1 MRWTVEGSSIDGSSI
16 TCWKEPDSNSAK
28 VERDAWARSID
39 LGVTTTS
46 GRFGSDSAC
55 ERNRWKY
62 CADVEGIVTRR
73 LPRAESDRN
82 RSKRADECSG
92 PCPSYPWG
100 SSRVRPAN

>member
-1 MRWTVEGSSIDGSSI
+1 MRRTVEGSSIDASSI
-16 TCWKEPDSNSAK
+16 TCWKEPASSSAK

-46 GRFGSDSAC
+46 GRFGLDRAC
-55 ERNRWKY
+55 ERSRWKY

-73 LPRAESDRN
+73 LPRAESERK

-92 PCPSYPWG
+92 PWPS
-100 SSRVRPAN
+100 